1 MTALYPRAGLASA
14 GAMIH
19 RAMADAP
26 PEPFL
31 AVGDPM
37 GILRPPPVAVT
48 VPLPAGFW
56 RRALAVGLDY
66 LFIML
71 FLTVAEET
79 SRLLWGDTTVRSRVF
94 RAAWIAFS
102 GAFPALYTVLFH
114 WLWGQTMGKMMVGA
128 RVVALDGGPL
138 SRRRAVLRALGW
150 ALSALTFG
158 LGFLVAA
165 MRRDKRGLA
174 DLVAGTRVERV

>member
-1 MTALYPRAGLASA
+1 
-14 GAMIH
+14 MIH
-19 RAMADAP
+19 RAMADAR

-31 AVGDPM
+31 AVGAPM
-37 GILRPPPVAVT
+37 AAGLPSEADVPPP
-48 VPLPAGFW
+48 PAGFW

-66 LFIML
+66 LFIMVFL
-71 FLTVAEET
+71 FVAEGT
-79 SRLLWGDTTVRSRVF
+79 SRLLWGDATLRSRVF
-94 RAAWIAFS
+94 RAAWLAFS

-114 WLWGQTMGKMMVGA
+114 FQWGQTIGKMLVGA

-138 SRRRAVLRALGW
+138 SLRRAVLRAAGW
-150 ALSALTFG
+150 ALSALPFG

-165 MRRDKRGLA
+165 IRRDRRGLA

>member
-1 MTALYPRAGLASA
+1 MPALYLRAGSPGA

-31 AVGDPM
+31 AVGDPVKTFA
-37 GILRPPPVAVT
+37 PP
-48 VPLPAGFW
+48 PAGFW

-66 LFIML
+66 LFIMV
-71 FLTVAEET
+71 FLSVAEEA
-79 SRLLWGDTTVRSRVF
+79 SRLLWGDVTVRSRVF

-114 WLWGQTMGKMMVGA
+114 SLWGQTIGKMLVGA

-138 SRRRAVLRALGW
+138 SWRRAVLRALGW
-150 ALSALTFG
+150 ALSVLTCG
-158 LGFLVAA
+158 LGFVVAA
-165 MRRDKRGLA
+165 LRHDKRGLA
-174 DLVAGTRVERV
+174 DLMAGTRVERV

>member
-1 MTALYPRAGLASA
+1 
-14 GAMIH
+14 MIH

-31 AVGDPM
+31 AVGDRM
-37 GILRPPPVAVT
+37 GIMTPPPAAVDA
-48 VPLPAGFW
+48 PRPAGFW
-56 RRALAVGLDY
+56 RRAIAVGLDY
-66 LFIML
+66 LFIVV
-71 FLTVAEET
+71 FLAVAEGA
-79 SRLLWGDTTVRSRVF
+79 SRLLWGDATLRLRVF
-94 RAAWIAFS
+94 RAAWVAFS
-102 GAFPALYTVLFH
+102 GAFPALYSVLFH
-114 WLWGQTMGKMMVGA
+114 WLWGQTMGKMMIGA

-138 SRRRAVLRALGW
+138 SGHRAALRALGW

-165 MRRDKRGLA
+165 IRRDKRGLA

>member
-1 MTALYPRAGLASA
+1 MPALYLRAGSPGA

-31 AVGDPM
+31 AVGDPVET
-37 GILRPPPVAVT
+37 LAPP
-48 VPLPAGFW
+48 PAGFW

-66 LFIML
+66 LFIMV
-71 FLTVAEET
+71 FLSVAEEA
-79 SRLLWGDTTVRSRVF
+79 SRLRWGDVTVRSRVF
-94 RAAWIAFS
+94 RAAGSAFS

-114 WLWGQTMGKMMVGA
+114 SLWGQTMGKMMVGA

-138 SRRRAVLRALGW
+138 SWRRAVLRALGW
-150 ALSALTFG
+150 ALSGLTCG
-158 LGFLVAA
+158 LGFVVAA
-165 MRRDKRGLA
+165 RRHDKRGLA
-174 DLVAGTRVERV
+174 DLMAGTRVERV

>member
-1 MTALYPRAGLASA
+1 
-14 GAMIH
+14 MIH

-31 AVGDPM
+31 AVGDPVET
-37 GILRPPPVAVT
+37 LAPS
-48 VPLPAGFW
+48 PAGFW

-66 LFIML
+66 LFIMV
-71 FLTVAEET
+71 FLSVAEEA
-79 SRLLWGDTTVRSRVF
+79 SRLLWGDVTVRSRVF

-114 WLWGQTMGKMMVGA
+114 QLWGQTMGKMMVGA

-138 SRRRAVLRALGW
+138 SWRRAVLRALGW
-150 ALSALTFG
+150 ALSVLTGG
-158 LGFLVAA
+158 LGFVVAA

-174 DLVAGTRVERV
+174 DLMAGTRVERV

>member
-1 MTALYPRAGLASA
+1 MPALYLRAGSPSA

-31 AVGDPM
+31 AVGDPVET
-37 GILRPPPVAVT
+37 LTPP
-48 VPLPAGFW
+48 PAGFW

-66 LFIML
+66 LFIMV
-71 FLTVAEET
+71 FLSVAEEA
-79 SRLLWGDTTVRSRVF
+79 SRLLWGDVTVRSRVF

-114 WLWGQTMGKMMVGA
+114 SLWGQTMGKMMVGA

-138 SRRRAVLRALGW
+138 SWRRAVLRALGW
-150 ALSALTFG
+150 ALSVLTCG
-158 LGFLVAA
+158 LGFVVAA
-165 MRRDKRGLA
+165 LRHDKRGLA
-174 DLVAGTRVERV
+174 DLMAGTRVERV

>member
-1 MTALYPRAGLASA
+1 
-14 GAMIH
+14 MIH

-37 GILRPPPVAVT
+37 GTLP
-48 VPLPAGFW
+48 PLPAGFY
-56 RRALAVGLDY
+56 RRALAVGLDCVFIVVF
-66 LFIML
+66 LFGAI
-71 FLTVAEET
+71 VT
-79 SRLLWGDTTVRSRVF
+79 SRFLWDDATLRSRVF

-102 GAFPALYTVLFH
+102 GAFPPLYTVLFH
-114 WLWGQTMGKMMVGA
+114 WLWGQTMGKMIVGA

-150 ALSALTFG
+150 TLSALTFG